1 MGKSY
6 RVKKT
11 ERGYL
16 IIFMLFALLV
26 VTVAISI
33 ALQIVYMNRSYE
45 LLQYSNEL
53 AAQGFYIT
61 TQPYAVDMS
70 VFNWVISAES
80 AAIAVVVP
88 FQFKKKQRNN
98 TDEYMQKWIDSMKN
112 DPILQ
117 PQMPQI
123 IMAYLQT
130 NSSN

>member
-1 MGKSY
+1 
-6 RVKKT
+6 
-11 ERGYL
+11 
-16 IIFMLFALLV
+16 MLFALLV
-26 VTVAISI
+26 STVCIAIS
-33 ALQIVYMNRSYE
+33 LQIVYMNRSYE
-45 LLQYSNEL
+45 LLQNANML
-53 AAQGFYIT
+53 AAQGYYVT

-80 AAIAVVVP
+80 AAIAIVVP

-98 TDEYMQKWIDSMKN
+98 TDEYMQKWIDSMKD
-112 DPILQ
+112 DPMLQ